1 MNEIDGESDQ
11 GKEPSTNTMDDEQ
24 VLCRFVRIE
33 RQAGG
38 NHIETNPL
46 KCSKWKEHSKRMI
59 ALYIYI

>member
-11 GKEPSTNTMDDEQ
+11 GKEPRTKTMDDEQ

-46 KCSKWKEHSKRMI
+46 KCSK
-59 ALYIYI
+59 